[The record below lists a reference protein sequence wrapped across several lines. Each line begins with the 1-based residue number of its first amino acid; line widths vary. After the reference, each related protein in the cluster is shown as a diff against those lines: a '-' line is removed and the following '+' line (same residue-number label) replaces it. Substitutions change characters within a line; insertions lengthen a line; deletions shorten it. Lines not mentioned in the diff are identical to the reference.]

1 MLSIIASNT
10 ISLGIQGILRE
21 TTNTLS
27 SFYERLSTGQRI
39 NRASDDPAGLAL
51 SEGLKSD
58 TRVYAQAIQNVN
70 SGISLLNM
78 AQSAMNELSFISLRQ
93 IELAT
98 QASNSST
105 TLTQRRVLNEEI
117 NALVDEFNR
126 IVNTTEYNERLLLDG
141 STSTLSIQAGY
152 GTAAIVPFGLA
163 EELARI
169 SGTGTFEERVSYD
182 TGEGPRAVAVKDLN
196 NDGILDLV
204 TANALVGD
212 DGNTI
217 GVFLGKGDGTF
228 NDPTYYA
235 TGTFPTSLAIGDLN
249 GDGALDIVTG
259 DKDDDKVSVF
269 LGVGNGTFGVRI
281 SYDAGDDPRSVTLG
295 DINGDGNLDLVS
307 TSLYDH
313 KINVFIGAGNG
324 TFAARE
330 SYSSGNHPISL
341 QIGDVNQDGYLD
353 IVVADYQNS
362 AGGNSI
368 SVFLANGDGTFNDRI
383 SLESD
388 TPSSI
393 AMGDLNGDGFLDIVT
408 TNYGPETASVHLG
421 NGDGTFAARTSY
433 ATSTTPYS
441 ITLGDL
447 NGDGILD
454 MLTSN
459 PWAHNVNVFI
469 GKGDGSFNSAD
480 TSQESRVS
488 THLALADLNGDS
500 ALDLITVETAE
511 NKVAVHLAKTKSVS
525 TMPHLNITTINGA
538 LEAINVLDKTSQR
551 VELEAGSIAA
561 AQSRLDSTLNIVSV
575 MRDNYSA
582 AYGRIVDADMANDL
596 AETVRLQI
604 LQKSG
609 VALLAQGNLQPK
621 LVTRLLDLTFTD
633 DDD

>member
-1 MLSIIASNT
+1 
-10 ISLGIQGILRE
+10 
-21 TTNTLS
+21 
-27 SFYERLSTGQRI
+27 
-39 NRASDDPAGLAL
+39 
-51 SEGLKSD
+51 
-58 TRVYAQAIQNVN
+58 
-70 SGISLLNM
+70 
-78 AQSAMNELSFISLRQ
+78 
-93 IELAT
+93 
-98 QASNSST
+98 
-105 TLTQRRVLNEEI
+105 LNEEI

-152 GTAAIVPFGLA
+152 GTAAIVPFDLA

-182 TGEGPRAVAVKDLN
+182 TGEGPRAVAVEDLN
-196 NDGILDLV
+196 NDGMLDLV
-204 TANALVGD
+204 VANAYVGD

-217 GVFLGKGDGTF
+217 GVFLGNGDGTF

-235 TGTFPTSLAIGDLN
+235 TGTYPTSLAIGDLN
-249 GDGALDIVTG
+249 GDGAADIVSG
-259 DKDDDKVSVF
+259 DADDDKVSVF
-269 LGVGNGTFGVRI
+269 LGVGNGTFGVRT
-281 SYDAGDDPRSVTLG
+281 SHDAGDAPRSVTLG
-295 DINGDGNLDLVS
+295 DINGDGDLDLIS

-330 SYSSGNHPISL
+330 SYSSGEWPISL
-341 QIGDVNQDGYLD
+341 QLGDVNQDGYLD
-353 IVVADYQNS
+353 IVAADYHDA

-368 SVFLANGDGTFNDRI
+368 SIFLANGDGTFNDRI
-383 SLESD
+383 SFESD
-388 TPSSI
+388 TPTSLS
-393 AMGDLNGDGFLDIVT
+393 MGDLNGDGFLDIVT
-408 TNYGPETASVHLG
+408 TNYDPETASVYLG
-421 NGDGTFAARTSY
+421 NGNGTFGARTSY

-459 PWAHNVNVFI
+459 PWANDINLFL
-469 GKGDGSFNSAD
+469 GKGNGTFEARTTLVTTGAPIFS
-480 TSQESRVS
+480 
-488 THLALADLNGDS
+488 ALADLNQDG
-500 ALDLITVETAE
+500 ALDIVTSQA
-511 NKVAVHLAKTKSVS
+511 LANTFSVSLATTKSVS
-525 TMPHLNITTINGA
+525 TIPYLNITTGSGA
-538 LEAINVLDKTSQR
+538 LEALDVLDQTSER

-582 AYGRIVDADMANDL
+582 AYGRVVDADMANDL
-596 AETVRLQI
+596 AETVRLQM
-604 LQKSG
+604 LQESG

-621 LVTRLLDLTFTD
+621 LVTRLLDLTFAD